1 MNEISILVGNKKRIL
16 KIKSEI
22 KEFSNIFK
30 LTTKLDKES
39 PVITSIEYNR
49 VIDEDGYIVESEISK
64 LIAKIIK

>member
-30 LTTKLDKES
+30 LTSKLDKES